1 MVRLGK
7 VLHIPSFSL
16 SLNTQLYIIYL
27 ALIVH
32 LRVFFSSVFG
42 LMQTGRAIASALN
55 VAQTAHSYGDFMLL
69 AKAAESKQV
78 AYYFQSPL
86 KYVELLVWS

>member
-1 MVRLGK
+1 
-7 VLHIPSFSL
+7 
-16 SLNTQLYIIYL
+16 
-27 ALIVH
+27 
-32 LRVFFSSVFG
+32 
-42 LMQTGRAIASALN
+42 MQTGRAIASALN

-86 KYVELLVWS
+86 KYVGLLGLLIIKLVWIWLILFFFFCLYMYM